1 MIKIVS
7 WNTGTSN
14 QFTDFFYTA
23 KADIFCVQELQLPEI
38 QFLRFNPSGYYSY
51 WNWKKKN
58 KQLGTAVFTKLKP
71 ISCTWGIGSELDK
84 EGRSM
89 IIEYSKF
96 YLVNVLTPQSS
107 CKYDQVRLEWD
118 IQFSQYIQKLLKKK
132 PVVLCGNLNV
142 AHQPLDVSTSTYE
155 GIGCTKPE
163 RIGINHL
170 IELGMVD
177 TYRCCYP
184 LCREY
189 TWHDYD
195 LAMRLDYCL
204 ISNNLQ
210 TELVNSTI
218 NGSLEAAHKPIEI
231 TLSLEAPDTVPV
243 IPVNPYMLLYF
254 ANKLP
259 KPLES
264 VNE

>member
-1 MIKIVS
+1 MV
-7 WNTGTSN
+7 
-14 QFTDFFYTA
+14 
-23 KADIFCVQELQLPEI
+23 
-38 QFLRFNPSGYYSY
+38 
-51 WNWKKKN
+51 
-58 KQLGTAVFTKLKP
+58 
-71 ISCTWGIGSELDK
+71 
-84 EGRSM
+84 
-89 IIEYSKF
+89 IEYNGF

-118 IQFSQYIQKLLKKK
+118 IQFSQYIQKLMKKK
-132 PVVLCGNLNV
+132 PVILCGNLNV
-142 AHQPLDVSTSTYE
+142 AHQPIDVSNSSYD
-155 GIGCTKPE
+155 GICCTKPE
-163 RIGINHL
+163 RIGIDHL

-184 LCREY
+184 LSREY

-195 LAMRLDYCL
+195 LSMRLDYCL

-210 TELVNSTI
+210 VELVNSTI
-218 NGSLEAAHKPIEI
+218 NSDLEAAHRPIEI

-259 KPLES
+259 KPLELM
-264 VNE
+264 NE